1 MPVSSSYHYPVMNR
15 PTQPNKNL
23 VTQST
28 TEIVSLISGSENLLL
43 SSSNVSQWSQVAIT
57 LKTSAVLG
65 TVAIEFSSDN
75 SNWET
80 WDDGLF
86 SGLTAGALTSSQITQ
101 NSRNYVRVRS
111 TDTTF
116 ASDVTA
122 SLNANNG

>member
-86 SGLTAGALTSSQITQ
+86 SGLTAGALTS
-101 NSRNYVRVRS
+101 
-111 TDTTF
+111 
-116 ASDVTA
+116 
-122 SLNANNG
+122 GG